1 MPGEFYQKSSAKA
14 QTVDIKTILERLDLL
29 EAKLSAGELPPRD
42 FWSQYAP
49 QVQLTTVTEDKA
61 LPEITIEGLPAGAV
75 IIRARMLCKFRILE
89 NTSANLNSLNGAQN
103 IQARKQIDG
112 DWITGIALAG
122 GEMAVQAS
130 TRETGDVLLGTQ
142 DIASQIPASG
152 GQVDLRWANAR
163 ATQDN
168 LNFNDVQVG
177 VRIWYGISN

>member
-130 TRETGDVLLGTQ
+130 TRDVLLGTQ